1 MAVKIRFRYEH
12 LEAEAEG
19 ELDTAGRLGL
29 ADVPVHYRRV
39 RLLVRIRTQESDER
53 MARLAALMARYCSV
67 DSLVR
72 AAIPDYEVRW
82 ERLA

>member
-1 MAVKIRFRYEH
+1 MAAKIRFQYDD
-12 LEAEAEG
+12 LEAEVEG

-39 RLLVRIRTQESDER
+39 RLVVRVRTEESDER
-53 MARLAALMARYCSV
+53 MARLAALMARYCPV

-72 AAIPDYEVRW
+72 AAVPDYEVRW